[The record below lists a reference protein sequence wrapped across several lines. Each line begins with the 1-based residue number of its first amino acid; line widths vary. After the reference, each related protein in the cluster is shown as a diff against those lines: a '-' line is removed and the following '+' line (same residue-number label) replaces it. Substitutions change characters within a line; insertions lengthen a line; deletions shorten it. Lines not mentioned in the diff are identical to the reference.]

1 MIRLTVDN
9 IKEIYALI
17 VRETGGSYGIR
28 EESLLASACEGIFQ
42 AFGGIELYPSLEEK
56 GARLCFSLISCHSF
70 IDGNKR
76 IGVLAML
83 TFLRLNGI
91 RIECNDEEIVEI
103 GLGIASDRISYE
115 ELLDWITHHK

>member
-1 MIRLTVDN
+1 M
-9 IKEIYALI
+9 
-17 VRETGGSYGIR
+17 
-28 EESLLASACEGIFQ
+28 LLHVSIFQ

-83 TFLRLNGI
+83 IFLRLNGI
-91 RIECNDEEIVEI
+91 RIECNDEDIVEI
-103 GLGIASDRISYE
+103 GLWIASDRISYE
-115 ELLDWITHHK
+115 ELLDWIIHHK